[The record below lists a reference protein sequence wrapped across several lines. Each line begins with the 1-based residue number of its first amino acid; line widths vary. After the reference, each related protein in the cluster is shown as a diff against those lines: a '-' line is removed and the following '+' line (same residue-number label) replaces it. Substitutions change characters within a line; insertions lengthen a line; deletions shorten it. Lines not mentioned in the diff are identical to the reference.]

1 MKKIQ
6 IDDLICGRIDW
17 IIDKMLTKDL
27 NNLSVKQY
35 LILELR
41 RVQEA
46 IRTGKHP
53 MLIAYDEPLSF

>member
-1 MKKIQ
+1 MNKIQ
-6 IDDLICGRIDW
+6 IEGACGSIDW
-17 IIDKMLTKDL
+17 IIEKMLKEDL
-27 NNLSVKQY
+27 NNPWVMQY

-53 MLIAYDEPLSF
+53 MLVPYERLSF